1 MRAGAAVFLDR
12 DGTLISEVGYLHR
25 REQLHILPGVPAAL
39 RNLRECGFKLIVVT
53 NQSAVAR
60 GLLSESDL
68 ADIHDLLREK
78 LAAEGAFL
86 DAIYYCPHHPSEGR
100 GNYRITC
107 SCRKPRTGMVDR
119 AAADLGIDPRVS
131 YVIGDQDVDLKLA
144 AQVGAT
150 GILLDDGSPSHILG
164 GATIADNLGQAAQW
178 IVAQETRLKKC

>member
-1 MRAGAAVFLDR
+1 MRPGAAVFLDR

-25 REQLHILPGVPAAL
+25 REQLEVLPGVPAAL

-60 GLLSESDL
+60 GLLSEADL
-68 ADIHDLLREK
+68 ADIHHLLREK

-86 DAIYYCPHHPSEGR
+86 DAIYYCPHHPSEGQ

-107 SCRKPRTGMVDR
+107 SCRKPRTGMVDQ
-119 AAADLGIDPRVS
+119 AAADLGVDPRVS

-150 GILLDDGSPSHILG
+150 GVLLHDGASSAILSG
-164 GATIADNLGQAAQW
+164 TVIADDLAQAAQW
-178 IVAQETRLKKC
+178 IVAQELR